1 MADKSQ
7 DAETKVKGLVRGA
20 ECAQDAARFSFL
32 RKDIGDTSRELDRKQ
47 GFLALNWGTSL
58 H

>member
-7 DAETKVKGLVRGA
+7 DAETKVKGLVRGT
-20 ECAQDAARFSFL
+20 ECDQDAARFSFL
-32 RKDIGDTSRELDRKQ
+32 RKDIGDTSRELDRKHRD
-47 GFLALNWGTSL
+47 FW

>member
-7 DAETKVKGLVRGA
+7 DAETKVKGLVGGA
-20 ECAQDAARFSFL
+20 EWDQDTARFSFL
-32 RKDIGDTSRELDRKQ
+32 RKDIGDTSRELDRKHRD
-47 GFLALNWGTSL
+47 FW